1 MSGIGAALVGYP
13 ATIWRLRDSVREPQ
27 IPVLSGADEKT
38 PIKTFLCR
46 SRSLTANGLDGKRK
60 HCPRLRLFRSGY
72 KEAVVA
78 RWLKAHVMGLHGVW
92 CPANSNTQ

>member
-1 MSGIGAALVGYP
+1 MSRIDTALAGYP

-27 IPVLSGADEKT
+27 IPVFSGADEKT
-38 PIKTFLCR
+38 PIKTSVCR
-46 SRSLTANGLDGKRK
+46 SRSLTANGLDGKRQ
-60 HCPRLRLFRSGY
+60 HCPRLRLSRSGY

-78 RWLKAHVMGLHGVW
+78 RWLEDHVTKLHGVK